1 MKEYDSLPPEIKN
14 SKPRVQL
21 FREMMNQWMGA
32 ANIIVF
38 KRFLK
43 TAG

>member
-1 MKEYDSLPPEIKN
+1 MKEYDKLSPEIKN
-14 SKPRVQL
+14 SKPKVQL
-21 FREMMNQWMGA
+21 FREMMSEWMGA